1 METKKKKELRMI
13 SLTLACWGL
22 LFIGSGAVL
31 NTKETTVVKYNYSV
45 TVSQNKVAE
54 SKTNEI
60 KLKDMK
66 LEVNTPLSV
75 DIKDYLEDVENIDSS
90 VLASLKLDTSKVNP
104 QEAGTYT
111 YTITYK
117 RKTYNGTFTITAK
130 QLPKVTITL
139 KNLKIKTGTILS
151 NTDKAFY
158 IVETLTDEIL
168 NNIQVE
174 GINEVNTNKTGLY
187 QYKVIYNNQ
196 VYTANIEVYEDQ
208 STSNAEEENTNN
220 SSNENNNNNNENNNS
235 STTTDT
241 TTNP

>member
-22 LFIGSGAVL
+22 LFIGSGAAL

-104 QEAGTYT
+104 QEPGTYT
-111 YTITYK
+111 YTISYK
-117 RKTYNGTFTITAK
+117 KKTYNGTFTITEK

-139 KNLKIKTGTILS
+139 KNLKVETKTALS
-151 NTDKAFY
+151 KTDLSFY
-158 IVETLTDEIL
+158 IVETLTDEIK
-168 NNIQVE
+168 NNIKLD
-174 GINEVNTNKTGLY
+174 IDNVNTAKAGTY
-187 QYKVIYNNQ
+187 QYKVTYNNQ
-196 VYTANIEVYEDQ
+196 VYTANIEVYEPQ
-208 STSNAEEENTNN
+208 ASTVVTPAEDND
-220 SSNENNNNNNENNNS
+220 NNNS
-235 STTTDT
+235 ETTQDT
-241 TTNP
+241 NTNPDSATNP

>member
-22 LFIGSGAVL
+22 LFIGSGAAL
-31 NTKETTVVKYNYSV
+31 NTKQTTVVKYNYSV

-139 KNLKIKTGTILS
+139 RNITLKKDSALDTNLST
-151 NTDKAFY
+151 Y
-158 IVETLTDEIL
+158 IVETLTDEVK
-168 NNIQVE
+168 NNITLDLSEVKTNQV
-174 GINEVNTNKTGLY
+174 GTY

-196 VYTANIEVYEDQ
+196 VYTANIEVYVPQAPTVITPNTPSEDE
-208 STSNAEEENTNN
+208 TTNN
-220 SSNENNNNNNENNNS
+220 DNTTTTT
-235 STTTDT
+235 TTTDT